1 VVKIKKLICMKK
13 ILIAITGLFLITSL
27 IINAQAQQKT
37 TTKNKMSC
45 CMNKGTMT
53 IADSS
58 KCKAGKCDTSKCK
71 TSCTNMKTGMKN
83 CDPAKCSTM
92 TKK

>member
-1 VVKIKKLICMKK
+1 VKTLVSLCGKNKKLICMKK

-45 CMNKGTMT
+45 CMN
-53 IADSS
+53 
-58 KCKAGKCDTSKCK
+58 
-71 TSCTNMKTGMKN
+71 
-83 CDPAKCSTM
+83 
-92 TKK
+92 